1 MNITSSPYPNLRLS
15 IVTGHCHTR
24 QPTGTTFSLPPKL
37 TNNLTWGSR
46 MKIVDVRSDA
56 NRLAVMVYICH
67 VEESVLGT
75 SPDCFPLRLVFQR
88 KSKESPK
95 KAHSHGIVLKG
106 SSSSAT

>member
-1 MNITSSPYPNLRLS
+1 
-15 IVTGHCHTR
+15 
-24 QPTGTTFSLPPKL
+24 
-37 TNNLTWGSR
+37 

-56 NRLAVMVYICH
+56 NRLAVMVYTCH

-75 SPDCFPLRLVFQR
+75 SPDGLLATQAGVPEEVQG
-88 KSKESPK
+88 ESK